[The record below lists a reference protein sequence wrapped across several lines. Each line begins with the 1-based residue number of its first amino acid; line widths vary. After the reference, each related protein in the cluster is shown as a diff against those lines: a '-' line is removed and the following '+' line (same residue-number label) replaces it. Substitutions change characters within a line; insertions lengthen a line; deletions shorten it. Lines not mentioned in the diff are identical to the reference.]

1 MTFWRDVIRET
12 IPDLRSAFLD
22 LQYQDQVGRCSLK
35 DAEIPKKGKLELK
48 HIITALEH
56 RYID

>member
-1 MTFWRDVIRET
+1 MTFWREVIRET

-35 DAEIPKKGKLELK
+35 DAEIPKKGEVRIKTYYYC
-48 HIITALEH
+48 IGT
-56 RYID
+56 